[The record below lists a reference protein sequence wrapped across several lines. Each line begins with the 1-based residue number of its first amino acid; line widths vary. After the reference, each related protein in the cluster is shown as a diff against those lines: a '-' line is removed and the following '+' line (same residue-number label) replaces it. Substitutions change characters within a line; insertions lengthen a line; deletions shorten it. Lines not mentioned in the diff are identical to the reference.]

1 MPKAPTGAKRPS
13 ANAISRWEN
22 EGGATEKLPKSPD
35 DPVSRVQGAKAWL
48 RVLDEKPVTFVG
60 FERDSHVVVSVDGK
74 HETMKMAAWLALPLY
89 SGSIPVRSG
98 DAKRS

>member
-22 EGGATEKLPKSPD
+22 EGGATEKLSKPPD
-35 DPVSRVQGAKAWL
+35 DPVSRVRGAKAWL
-48 RVLDEKPVTFVG
+48 RVLNGKPVTFVG

-74 HETMKMAAWLALPLY
+74 HKTINMAAWLALPVY
-89 SGSIPVRSG
+89 SGRIPVRNG
-98 DAKRS
+98 DA

>member
-1 MPKAPTGAKRPS
+1 MARAPTGAKRPS

-22 EGGATEKLPKSPD
+22 EGGATEKLSKSAD
-35 DPVSRVQGAKAWL
+35 DPVSRVRGANAWL
-48 RVLDEKPVTFVG
+48 RVLDGKPVTFVG

-74 HETMKMAAWLALPLY
+74 HETIKMSAWLALPVY
-89 SGSIPVRSG
+89 SGPIPASSG